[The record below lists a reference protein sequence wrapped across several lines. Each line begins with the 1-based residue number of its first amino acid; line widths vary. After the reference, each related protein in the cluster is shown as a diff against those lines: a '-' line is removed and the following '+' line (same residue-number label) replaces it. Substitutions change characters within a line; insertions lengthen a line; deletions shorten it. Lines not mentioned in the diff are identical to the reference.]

1 MQPAIRGALATCVL
15 AASAA
20 HALTVVADP
29 ANPGQYSATFQGGH
43 SVADTYADVFD
54 FMSPVDGT
62 LTFTFQAQL
71 LPIQSS
77 PGLAPF
83 VGVLFFAY
91 QVSETPP
98 ITFANPLSQPVRV
111 VGPLPITQGPHVLT
125 LGVSVIPSPFPELQV
140 STDYSG
146 TIVITPTPIPEPET
160 WLLMASGLLTGLAYR
175 GRRTTTARGTWPS
188 SSATSPTRA
197 SARKALGSVN
207 ESDSRWKRSTWI
219 S

>member
-1 MQPAIRGALATCVL
+1 MQSAIRGALAAGVL

-20 HALTVVADP
+20 THALTVVPDP
-29 ANPGQYSATFQGGH
+29 AIPGQYSATFQGGH
-43 SVADTYADVFD
+43 SVGDTYADVFD
-54 FMSPVDGT
+54 FVSPVDGT

-91 QVSETPP
+91 QVSGTPP
-98 ITFANPLSQPVRV
+98 VTFANPLSQPVRI

-140 STDYSG
+140 STNYNG
-146 TIVITPTPIPEPET
+146 TIVITASPIPEPET
-160 WLLMASGLLTGLAYR
+160 WLLMVSGLLVGFGHK
-175 GRRTTTARGTWPS
+175 GRWTTA
-188 SSATSPTRA
+188 
-197 SARKALGSVN
+197 
-207 ESDSRWKRSTWI
+207 
-219 S
+219 